1 MKVIENV
8 MPEVMQLQLS
18 DFCTSMEF
26 PWYVLSDATY
36 EHETG
41 VTSFAHLAMWDG
53 QIHSHIFP
61 RIESMLRCIASAAE
75 QKYEN
80 ILRVRFG
87 LYLPR
92 AYTDEQQ
99 HNTVHTDLDTPHTVA
114 LYYVNDS
121 DGPTYL
127 FGDNP
132 TTVDPKMGRLVV
144 FDGSTPHASSCPLH
158 TSLRI
163 SLNVNFAT

>member
-1 MKVIENV
+1 MKVLDNV

-18 DFCTSMEF
+18 DLCTSIEF
-26 PWYVLSDATY
+26 PWYLLSDATY
-36 EHETG
+36 ENEPG

-53 QIHSHIFP
+53 QIHSHLFP
-61 RIESMLRCIASAAE
+61 RIESMLRCIADSSE
-75 QKYEN
+75 QKFEN

-92 AYTDEQQ
+92 AYPEGVQ
-99 HNTVHTDLDTPHTVA
+99 HNNVHTDMEIPHTVV

-127 FGDNP
+127 FGDSP
-132 TTVDPKMGRLVV
+132 TKVEPKMGRVVV
-144 FDGSTPHASSCPLH
+144 FDGSTPHASSCPFH
-158 TSLRI
+158 SSVRI
-163 SLNVNFAT
+163 SLNVNFAA